1 MKRKQYKPW
10 QPDQLYLLPPSP
22 REWLSKDHLVYF
34 LLDIIGEL
42 DVSAIERQALGG
54 DPRGEQ
60 PYNSRMML
68 ALLIYGYCTGV
79 RSSRKIER
87 ATYESVPFRVLAGG
101 CHPDHSRISDFR
113 KTHIK
118 ALKGLFLQ
126 ILRICQK
133 AGLVK
138 LGHVALDGTKIKA
151 NASKHKAMSHERMM
165 KREAELEAE
174 IAQLLLEAAA
184 SDAAEDAEFGKNKRG
199 DELPKELAR
208 REKRL
213 ETIRKARAEL
223 EAEAKAARAKQVAE
237 REAAK
242 RTDPPDSPAPPV
254 LPTHQVA
261 HDAEGAPKPKAQRN
275 FTDSDSR
282 IMKQGSD
289 FQQAYNCQNVVDA
302 ANQIIVAEDV
312 TNQPPDA
319 EHLPAMVDATI
330 QNTGATPDVM
340 SADAGYWSA
349 ENDDHCEKRGIDA
362 HIAIRRQK
370 HGENVTEAMTDPA
383 DPAEPTARAERV
395 VATAR
400 AEPTASAE
408 PTEPTASAEP
418 TAPAAPAAPLNRK
431 KRMMEKLATERGRAI
446 YARRKVIVEPP
457 FGHIKANR
465 GFRQFLLR
473 GIDNVRGEWTLACM
487 CHNLLK
493 LFTTGAREPRLALA
507 GE

>member
-1 MKRKQYKPW
+1 MKRKQYRPW

-22 REWLSKDHLVYF
+22 REWLAEDHLVYF
-34 LLDIIGEL
+34 LLDIVGEL
-42 DVSAIERQALGG
+42 DISAIEREVLGG

-87 ATYESVPFRVLAGG
+87 ATYESVPFRVLAGE

-126 ILRICQK
+126 VLCICQK

-151 NASKHKAMSHERMM
+151 NASKHKAMSHERMV
-165 KREAELEAE
+165 KRAAELEAE
-174 IAQLLLEAAA
+174 IAMLLAQAAA
-184 SDAAEDAEFGKNKRG
+184 VDASEDAELGKGKAG

-208 REKRL
+208 RERRL
-213 ETIRKARAEL
+213 DVIREARKEL
-223 EAEAKAARAKQVAE
+223 EAEAKAAREKELAE

-242 RTDPPDSPAPPV
+242 RTDPPDPPAPPA

-261 HDAEGAPKPKAQRN
+261 HDAAGAPKPKAQRN
-275 FTDSDSR
+275 FTDPESR
-282 IMKQGSD
+282 IMKQGTD

-302 ANQIIVAEDV
+302 AHQIIVAEGV
-312 TNQPPDA
+312 TNQAPDA
-319 EHLPAMVDATI
+319 EHLPAMIDAAI
-330 QNTGATPDVM
+330 ANAGATPAVL

-349 ENDDHCEKRGIDA
+349 ENDAHCDLRGIDA

-370 HGENVTEAMTDPA
+370 HGEGPLEGPPVPPA
-383 DPAEPTARAERV
+383 PD
-395 VATAR
+395 
-400 AEPTASAE
+400 
-408 PTEPTASAEP
+408 
-418 TAPAAPAAPLNRK
+418 APLDRK
-431 KRMMEKLATERGRAI
+431 RRMADKLASDRGRAI

-473 GIDNVRGEWTLACM
+473 GVEQVRGEWTLACL

-493 LFTTGAREPRLALA
+493 LFTSGARRPTLALA
-507 GE
+507 GP